1 MHSSKGR
8 FVDDFAAVDPTIW
21 VLLAR
26 CNYPVDDSADTMAKD
41 DGLQRF
47 VNDSSVRRSLSTI
60 MPNLSMVC

>member
-41 DGLQRF
+41 AGF
-47 VNDSSVRRSLSTI
+47 NDSSMIRL
-60 MPNLSMVC
+60 